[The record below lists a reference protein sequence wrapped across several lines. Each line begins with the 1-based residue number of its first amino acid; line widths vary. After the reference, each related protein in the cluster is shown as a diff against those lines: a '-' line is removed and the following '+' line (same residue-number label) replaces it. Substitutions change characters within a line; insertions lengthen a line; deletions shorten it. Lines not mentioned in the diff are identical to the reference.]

1 MKQGTKQSTWKK
13 MLAWV
18 LAVVTVLSL
27 CGCGQGTGDA
37 GNINGGE
44 TEENQAAVTEA
55 PDRGAPDR
63 SDLRYYDAI
72 AQYEKSDWEAEW
84 IWTAACSEDSYVAFR
99 KTFTL
104 EAGVDSATAY
114 ISAVDKY
121 TLWVNGELVVVDGSL
136 KRGPTPYDCYYDT
149 IEISNLQAGEN
160 TIALLVAFNGRSGD
174 GSIVPM
180 MEDAEGDEYPQAGLL
195 FEMEAGEQVIKSD
208 SSWKAQRHNAY
219 KNRVT
224 GGADYP
230 KYEQASM
237 LAERNVYYVA
247 ADTIGDFMAVGY
259 DDTAWENA
267 TLIAKAGDLPFG
279 ALFTAMTA
287 PIRFYDIVDFDNAA
301 DYVGKTL
308 TEDTVLELPFPN
320 NTQFT
325 FYFELEAP
333 AGKTL
338 TIYTDTYQFQE
349 GLQSFKD
356 TYVTS
361 EGAQVYENYPWRSG
375 TKLIIEAEAGVT
387 FTRLGYRISEFN
399 GEKTEAFTSSNES
412 LDILWKKAQ
421 NTIAVCMRDTFM
433 DCPERERGP
442 YMGDASNEITATLY
456 GYDEAGLT
464 MTKKAILACIAW
476 TRAEGGIPSRAPSVK
491 PQEIPNQSL
500 AFMTSAYEYWLHS
513 GDRETMSAYYTAS
526 VEYLKMFD
534 MENGLPVYRLGTWT
548 WDDWGS
554 KIDKNLLQVGFYY
567 YCLNLTKKLGAELGI
582 SEGAD
587 FLTERMTS
595 IEENWHEAY
604 YTPEGFKSADSKYID
619 DRANALLAL
628 SGLAGEEDYELI
640 CSVLMSTYEA
650 SPFCE
655 KYVLESLCAMG
666 RVDLAVERMLDRY
679 GDMVTD
685 EVDTLWE
692 QFDKND
698 GTFNHGWT
706 AAPLY
711 IISKYVVGI
720 QPTEA
725 GFESYRIALTDF
737 LDSFTCTQQTVK
749 GDMVVSLETKE
760 GGKVITLTTI
770 EAEGTVLIPESFG
783 STITVTGGSYEID
796 GNAVIITEAG
806 TYVITVE

>member
-1 MKQGTKQSTWKK
+1 MKQGTWKK
-13 MLAWV
+13 MLAWL
-18 LAVVTVLSL
+18 LAAVTVLSL
-27 CGCGQGTGDA
+27 CGCGQVKEDTG
-37 GNINGGE
+37 NGDEDE
-44 TEENQAAVTEA
+44 TEAEQAVTQA
-55 PDRGAPDR
+55 PDRGEPDR

-84 IWTAACSEDSYVAFR
+84 IWTEGCSEDSYVAFR

-104 EAGVDSATAY
+104 SEGVDSATAY

-121 TLWVNGELVVVDGSL
+121 TLWVNGELVVMDGSL

-160 TIALLVAFNGRSGD
+160 TLALLVAFNGRSGD

-195 FEMEAGEQVIKSD
+195 FEMQVGEQVIKSD

-259 DDTAWENA
+259 DDSSWESA

-279 ALFTAMTA
+279 ALYDAMID
-287 PIRFYDIVDFDNAA
+287 PIRFYDIVDFDNAS
-301 DYVGKTL
+301 DYVGRTL

-338 TIYTDTYQFQE
+338 TIYTDTYQFQD

-361 EGAQVYENYPWRSG
+361 EGVQSYENYPWRSG

-387 FTRLGYRISEFN
+387 FTRLGYRVSEFN
-399 GEKTEAFTSSNES
+399 GEKTEAFTSSNEG

-421 NTIAVCMRDTFM
+421 NTIAICMRDTFM

-442 YMGDASNEITATLY
+442 YMGDASNEITSTLY

-476 TRAEGGIPSRAPSVK
+476 TRVDSGIPSRAPSVK

-513 GDRETMSAYYTAS
+513 GDRETMEAYYTAS

-567 YCLNLTKKLGAELGI
+567 YCLNLTKKLGQELGI

-587 FLTERMTS
+587 FLTERMS
-595 IEENWHEAY
+595 AIEENWHEAY

-640 CSVLMSTYEA
+640 CSVIMSTYEA

-655 KYVLESLCAMG
+655 KYVLEGLCAMG

-720 QPTEA
+720 QSTAA
-725 GFESYRIALTDF
+725 GFESYRIALTNL

-749 GDMVVSLETKE
+749 GDIVVSLETQE
-760 GGKVITLTTI
+760 GRKVITLTTI
-770 EAEGTVLIPESFG
+770 EAEGTILIPDSFG
-783 STITVTGGSYEID
+783 SNITVAGGSYELD
-796 GNAVIITEAG
+796 GNTLTLHNAG
-806 TYVITVE
+806 TYVITVEAEA